1 MELFDKNG
9 HLTNEALAALDSNA
23 LDELTRLEVSEH
35 LSFCDR
41 CLDRYLAGLTDAALE
56 TPAHSCRESLVQR
69 IRRAALRLLE
79 NRVAT
84 AAAAAAI
91 VISLWSGGAFGALVA
106 LPGRLAELPNTVSQ
120 SIQIQ
125 QRETKPSVFE
135 DIGSWFDGIG
145 KDQNNFGGK

>member
-56 TPAHSCRESLVQR
+56 TPAHSCREPLLQR
-69 IRRAALRLLE
+69 IRRTALHLLE
-79 NRVAT
+79 NRIAT

-91 VISLWSGGAFGALVA
+91 VVSLWSGGAFGALVT
-106 LPGRLAELPNTVSQ
+106 LPAKLTELPNTVSQ
-120 SIQIQ
+120 SLQTQ

-135 DIGSWFDGIG
+135 DIENWFDGIG
-145 KDQNNFGGK
+145 KDQTNIGGK

>member
-1 MELFDKNG
+1 
-9 HLTNEALAALDSNA
+9 
-23 LDELTRLEVSEH
+23 
-35 LSFCDR
+35 
-41 CLDRYLAGLTDAALE
+41 
-56 TPAHSCRESLVQR
+56 VQR